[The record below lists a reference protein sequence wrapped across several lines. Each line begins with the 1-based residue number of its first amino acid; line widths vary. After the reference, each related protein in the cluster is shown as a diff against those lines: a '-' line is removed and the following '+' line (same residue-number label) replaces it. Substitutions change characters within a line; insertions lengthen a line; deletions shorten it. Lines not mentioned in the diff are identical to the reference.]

1 MARVVGAGGV
11 GGPVRS
17 GDGWVQRTATRLPC
31 VLLLAGWFPC
41 VLLLAGW
48 YSLLCR
54 MYSARGKFVGKVLLT
69 AIQRLIL
76 RP

>member
-1 MARVVGAGGV
+1 MARMVGGAGV
-11 GGPVRS
+11 GGSVRS
-17 GDGWVQRTATRLPC
+17 GDGWVQRTATTLPC
-31 VLLLAGWFPC
+31 VL
-41 VLLLAGW
+41 LLLAGW

>member
-17 GDGWVQRTATRLPC
+17 GDGWVQRTATRL
-31 VLLLAGWFPC
+31 PC